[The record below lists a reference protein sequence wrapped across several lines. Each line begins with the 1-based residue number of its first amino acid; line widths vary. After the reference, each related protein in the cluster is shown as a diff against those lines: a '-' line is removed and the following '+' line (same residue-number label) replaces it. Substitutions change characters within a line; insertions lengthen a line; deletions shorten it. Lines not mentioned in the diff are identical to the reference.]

1 MNTKSENHKVIVIGA
16 GQAGLSVGYFLSKS
30 NIPFLILDA
39 NERVGDSWRK
49 RWDSLRLFTPAKF
62 DGLAGM
68 PFPAPKNYFPTK
80 DEMGDYL
87 ESYARHFKLPVKTGV
102 RVDSL
107 SKEGDFYCIK
117 SGEQQLQAEHVIV
130 AMSNYQTPYVPAF
143 AKDLNSDIVQIHSFK
158 YKEPSQLQDGGVLVV
173 GAGNSGAEVALES
186 ARNNHRVWLSG
197 RDTGHI
203 PFNIESTLAKII
215 LVRLVIRFLFYRILT
230 TGTPIGRKV
239 RTKLISQG
247 GPLIRIKPKQF
258 DEAKIKRVKKVKG
271 VQNGLPIL
279 ENGEIL
285 DVKNVVWSTGFNH
298 TFPWIDIPVY
308 KGKELMQKRGV
319 VEKER
324 GLYFVGQ
331 HFLYSLSSA
340 MVHGVERDAKYVLK
354 TIESRLG
361 Q

>member
-1 MNTKSENHKVIVIGA
+1 MNTKSRDLKVIVIGA

-62 DGLAGM
+62 DGPAGM
-68 PFPAPKNYFPTK
+68 PFLSDPNYFPTK

-87 ESYARHFKLPVKTGV
+87 ESYAKHFKLPVNTGV
-102 RVDSL
+102 KIDSL
-107 SKEGDFYCIK
+107 SKEGSSYYLT
-117 SGEQQLQAEHVIV
+117 SGDQQFQAENVIV

-143 AKDLNSDIVQIHSFK
+143 ARNLNPDIIQIHSSN
-158 YKEPSQLQDGGVLVV
+158 YKDPSQLQDGEVLVV
-173 GAGNSGAEVALES
+173 GAGNSGAEIALES
-186 ARNNHRVWLSG
+186 AKNNHSVWLSG
-197 RDTGHI
+197 KNTGHI
-203 PFNIESTLAKII
+203 PFNIENTSAKLI
-215 LVRLVIRFLFYRILT
+215 LIRLVIRFLFYRILT

-239 RTKLISQG
+239 RPKVISQG

-258 DEAKIKRVKKVKG
+258 DEAEIKRVGRVKG
-271 VQNGLPIL
+271 VQNGLPML

-285 DVKNVVWSTGFNH
+285 DVKNVVWCTGFNH

-308 KGKELMQKRGV
+308 KNRELMQKRGV
-319 VEKER
+319 VEKEQ

-340 MVHGVERDAKYVLK
+340 MVHGVERDAKYVVK
-354 TIESRLG
+354 TIVARNG